1 MIGQGIGL
9 RWLIPLALD
18 VLDVDPHAG
27 GDFFPGD
34 LLSNVLRAP
43 KTSWEYDSES
53 RGRVQR
59 ILDRLGDRPKE
70 LSDAIAVFRAS
81 TV

>member
-18 VLDVDPHAG
+18 VLEVEPLAE
-27 GDFFPGD
+27 GDFFRGD

-43 KTSWEYDSES
+43 KTSWEYGSEL
-53 RGRVQR
+53 RRRVQR
-59 ILDRLGDRPKE
+59 IVDRLGDPPKE
-70 LSDAIAVFRAS
+70 LSGAITVFRAN